1 MTSVAHDTTM
11 VFAPALRHVDSL
23 ILGPLA
29 VAESIIMTFP
39 TPMWGF
45 PDHREFALL
54 PAARAGLW
62 WLQSL
67 SAEGITF
74 LLADP
79 FVLDANYVVDIGDG
93 ECNSLEITEPSDA
106 LSLVM
111 IALPAAPD
119 DTATANFRAPMVFN
133 VPRQR
138 GMQIVNRDE
147 SNELRRPV
155 TLEAF
160 PAQPTGV
167 ALQ

>member
-1 MTSVAHDTTM
+1 M

-23 ILGPLA
+23 ILGPLT

-67 SAEGITF
+67 SAEGTTF

-93 ECNSLEITEPSDA
+93 ECESLEIADQSDA

-111 IALPAAPD
+111 IALPATPD

-133 VPRQR
+133 VSRR
-138 GMQIVNRDE
+138 FGMQIVNRDE
-147 SNELRRPV
+147 AHELRRPV

-160 PAQPTGV
+160 PAQPSGV